1 MCRIKPK
8 PLPADFFLTL
18 LLLTVLLFTGVP
30 AYGKPGIEEAQTGH
44 SLLEQWRIAEADAL
58 AQSLMQYY
66 PESGDAHFL
75 KARVQFFK
83 GQYDDAWKTL
93 KRVSE
98 KQGVV
103 KEFKTLVDQTRQ
115 ATSAFVVHESE
126 HFIFRHT
133 KGSDEILVH
142 YAEEVLERSW
152 QLLGNL
158 LEYFPKEK
166 VLVEI
171 YPDKE
176 PFSRISPLTLQDIM
190 TSGTVA
196 LCKYNRIMMIS
207 PASMVRGYN
216 WMDTLS
222 HEFTHYLITKK
233 SNNNIPLWMNEG
245 IAKSFETR
253 WRGGSSPMEPVM
265 ENILAQGL
273 ANDYL
278 IPLENMMP
286 SLAKL
291 KTAED
296 VQLAFAQVTTMIDY
310 MAELKGVKV
319 ITALLNDL
327 ALETPIETAISKNLG
342 MDLDTFQK
350 EWKKY
355 VSQRKLRTIPGLKLV
370 NIRFKEGQQTDGEE
384 KEYSEIENKAVQNLA
399 FLGDILKSRN
409 HIKSAIIEYKK
420 ALKESTSVSPILH
433 NKLAGTYLLTKE
445 YDQAEPLLKESLKYY
460 PSFHTTLVNLG
471 ELYYATEKYKLAGEY
486 FESAVR
492 LNPFNPFV
500 HQRLISIDQKLGN
513 KKAAEIQGKLYKF
526 LE

>member
-1 MCRIKPK
+1 MRRKADVSLRSRIY
-8 PLPADFFLTL
+8 LATLTIFLFMGIPAH
-18 LLLTVLLFTGVP
+18 
-30 AYGKPGIEEAQTGH
+30 GKPNIEDAQKGQF
-44 SLLEQWRIAEADAL
+44 LLEQWRIEEADSL
-58 AQSLMQYY
+58 AQSLMQHF

-83 GQYDDAWKTL
+83 GQYDEAWKTL
-93 KRVSE
+93 KRVSD
-98 KQGVV
+98 KQAIV
-103 KEFKTLVDQTRQ
+103 KEFKTLVEQTRQ
-115 ATSAFVVHESE
+115 ATSAFATHETA
-126 HFIFRHT
+126 HFIFRFT
-133 KGSDEILVH
+133 KGADEILVH

-152 QLLGNL
+152 QLLGTTFD
-158 LEYFPKEK
+158 YFPKEK
-166 VLVEI
+166 VLVEF

-176 PFSRISPLTLQDIM
+176 PFSRISPLTLLDIM

-222 HEFTHYLITKK
+222 HEFTHYIITKK
-233 SNNNIPLWMNEG
+233 SNNNIPLWINEG

-253 WRGGSSPMEPVM
+253 WRGGASPMEPIM

-296 VQLAFAQVTTMIDY
+296 VQLAFAQVTTMVDY
-310 MAELKGVKV
+310 MVDLKGDKV
-319 ITALLNDL
+319 IPALLNDM
-327 ALETPIETAISKNLG
+327 ALEIPFEQALLKNLG
-342 MDLDTFQK
+342 LDLDTFQK
-350 EWKKY
+350 DWKKY
-355 VSQRKLRTIPGLKLV
+355 VAQRKLRTIPGLKLV
-370 NIRFKEGQQTDGEE
+370 NIRFKDSRQADGEE
-384 KEYSEIENKAVQNLA
+384 NEYKEIDDKSVQNLA

-409 HIKSAIIEYKK
+409 HVRAAIIEYKK
-420 ALKESTSVSPILH
+420 ALKESSAVSPILH

-445 YDQAEPLLKESLKYY
+445 YDQAEPLLKESLKHY
-460 PSFHTTLVNLG
+460 PTFHTTLANLG
-471 ELYYATEKYKLAGEY
+471 ELYYATEKYKQAGEY
-486 FESAVR
+486 FESAIR
-492 LNPFNPFV
+492 INPFNPFV

-513 KKAAEIQGKLYKF
+513 KKAAETQGRLYKF